1 MNFNIKKE
9 KDFSYQEFSKS
20 DLKIK
25 LARLARI
32 CENFEIPV
40 MILVDGWESSG
51 RGYVV
56 SELTKELNPKY
67 FDVDVSEGKKEDG
80 EFSFIIEAWKDVPA
94 KSHIKIF
101 THSYYYKLFDKI
113 DYKDYEVE
121 SRISEIKNLEKMLA
135 DNNTIIIKIFLDIDQ
150 EVQEERIKDLKKS
163 VKQPFY
169 INSIDKTQSQNYK
182 DYKENFSKI
191 LSLSSYDFAR
201 WNVIESNDMKKA
213 AKEALGLV
221 IDQMTIGIERVGN
234 QLKDKDRTTRS
245 YSKKVHIIENLDLSK
260 EISDEVYKEKKA
272 KLQDEVANTMYEL
285 YNAGISSALVFEGV
299 DAAGKDGAIKRLI
312 KEVDPRLYSVHAISA
327 PTPEELAKHYLWRFY
342 TKLPQRGYTSIF
354 SRSWYGRVMVER
366 IEGFANIGEW
376 DRAFGEINEF
386 EKLLV
391 KNKTMVLKF
400 FVVIDKDV
408 QLERFQ
414 AREKVPDK
422 QYKITD
428 EDWRNRQKWDQ
439 YIDAMNEM
447 LDRTNPGYAPWVIV
461 EGNDKKYAR
470 IKVMEEYLKHAKKFL
485 EENK

>member
-1 MNFNIKKE
+1 MNINIKKE
-9 KDFSYQEFSKS
+9 KDFIYQDFSRS
-20 DLKIK
+20 DLKVK

-56 SELTKELNPKY
+56 SEITKELNPKY
-67 FDVDVSEGKKEDG
+67 FDVDVSDEDKKDG
-80 EFSFIIEAWKDVPA
+80 DYSFIINAWKNVPA
-94 KSHIKIF
+94 QSHIKIF
-101 THSYYYKLFDKI
+101 THSYYFDLFDKI
-113 DYKDYEVE
+113 DYKEYELE
-121 SRISEIKNLEKMLA
+121 SRISEIRNLEKMLS

-150 EVQEERIKDLKKS
+150 DVQEQRIKDLKDS
-163 VKQPFY
+163 VKRPFY
-169 INSIDKTQSQNYK
+169 IDSIDKTQSQNYK
-182 DYKENFSKI
+182 DYEKNFSKI
-191 LSLSSYDFAR
+191 LSMSSYDFAR
-201 WNVIESNDMKKA
+201 WNVIESNDMKNA
-213 AKEALGLV
+213 VKEALGLV

-245 YSKKVHIIENLDLSK
+245 YSRKVHIIENLDLSK
-260 EISDEVYKEKKA
+260 KFSEDEYKEKKD
-272 KLQDEVANTMYEL
+272 KLQKEVAETMYKL

-312 KEVDPRLYSVHAISA
+312 KEVDPRLYRVHAISA

-342 TKLPQRGYTSIF
+342 TRLPQRGYTSIF

-366 IEGFANIGEW
+366 IEGFARIGEW
-376 DRAFGEINEF
+376 DRAYDEINKF

-428 EDWRNRQKWDQ
+428 EDWRNRQKWDP
-439 YIDAMNEM
+439 YIEAMNEM
-447 LDRTNPGYAPWVIV
+447 LDRTNPEYAPWIIV

-470 IKVMEEYLKHAKKFL
+470 IKVMEEYLKHAKKVL
-485 EENK
+485 EENE